1 MIKNLL
7 NLILQDIGARYSP
20 DLTEFTVWAPLR
32 RTVDLQLMS
41 ADTETVTGIYPM
53 QQQDYGYW
61 NISLPVSP
69 GDRYKFRLD
78 GADAFPDPASLWQP
92 DGVHGPS
99 AVASRQFSWTDKDWK
114 GIPLSNSIIYE
125 LHVGTFT
132 SSRDFEGVIMKL
144 DYLADLG
151 VNAIQLMPIAQFP
164 GERNWGYDGVY
175 PFAVQHSY
183 GGITGFQ
190 RLVDAAH
197 ARNIA
202 VVVDVVYNHIGPEGN
217 YLGQY
222 GPYFTDK
229 YRTPWGDA
237 LNFDDAWSDGV
248 RNYFLRNA
256 RMWLEDYHVDALR
269 LDAVHAIRDFS
280 AIHFVQQLKDLA
292 DEVGRRCNCPKILI
306 AETDLN
312 DPRYIDPPA
321 KGGYGLDGQWIDEF
335 HHALRALMTGETN
348 AYYEDFGSITHL
360 EKAFRNT
367 YVYDGVWSPHR
378 KRTFGGSAE
387 SNSYDQFVVFAQN
400 HDQVGNRAIGDRL
413 TANLNFE
420 QLKLAAAT
428 VLLSPYVPL
437 LFMGEEYGEEHPFPF
452 FGSFGDSG
460 LVEAIRKGRAA
471 EFRGFSEGFDLPD
484 PMATATFESAVLTW
498 DYEEGRGAVLHPL
511 YRHLI
516 SLRRTRP
523 AMQGRTRD
531 TMIVHPAT
539 GDTLPFER
547 KILNDHL
554 FVWLHFG
561 SQPVSLDNI
570 TGHFLG
576 KVFDSADTAWG
587 GPGEG
592 PEAFIAPGQP
602 MKIKP
607 HSAVVFEK
615 K

>member
-1 MIKNLL
+1 MRR
-7 NLILQDIGARYSP
+7 QDN
-20 DLTEFTVWAPLR
+20 
-32 RTVDLQLMS
+32 
-41 ADTETVTGIYPM
+41 
-53 QQQDYGYW
+53 GYW
-61 NISLPVSP
+61 QISLPVSP

-78 GADAFPDPASLWQP
+78 GADALPDPASFWQP

-99 AVASRQFSWTDKDWK
+99 AVASRQFSWSDKDWK
-114 GIPLSNSIIYE
+114 GIPLSNMIVYE

-132 SSRDFEGVIMKL
+132 SSHDFEGVIMRL

-151 VNAIQLMPIAQFP
+151 VNAIELMPLAQFA

-175 PFAVQHSY
+175 PFAVHHSY

-202 VVVDVVYNHIGPEGN
+202 VIVDVVYNHLGPEGN
-217 YLGQY
+217 YLGQF

-248 RNYFLRNA
+248 RNYFLQNA

-292 DEVGRRCNCPKILI
+292 DDAGRRCNCPKILI
-306 AETDLN
+306 AESDLN

-321 KGGYGLDGQWIDEF
+321 KGGYGLDGQWTDEF

-378 KRTFGGSAE
+378 KRTFGGSADG
-387 SNSYDQFVVFAQN
+387 NSYDQFVVFAQN

-413 TANLNFE
+413 TGNLSYE

-437 LFMGEEYGEEHPFPF
+437 LFMGEEYGEENPFPF
-452 FGSFGDSG
+452 FGSFGDSE
-460 LVEAIRKGRAA
+460 LADAVRRGRAA
-471 EFRGFSEGFDLPD
+471 EFSGFIEGLDLPD
-484 PMATATFESAVLTW
+484 PMAVATFESAVLTW
-498 DYEEGRGAVLHPL
+498 DYEEGQGAVLRSL

-516 SLRRTRP
+516 GLRRTRP
-523 AMQGRTRD
+523 ALQGRTRD

-539 GDTLPFER
+539 GNTLPFER
-547 KILNDHL
+547 KILNDQL
-554 FVWLHFG
+554 VRLASFRPRARV
-561 SQPVSLDNI
+561 
-570 TGHFLG
+570 
-576 KVFDSADTAWG
+576 
-587 GPGEG
+587 
-592 PEAFIAPGQP
+592 PGQYHRP
-602 MKIKP
+602 LSRQSIRLRRYSVGRTWRRTGGIYRSRSP
-607 HSAVVFEK
+607 HEDHAQLRRSL
-615 K
+615 